1 MSNRWTIKEMEGM
14 NPYHFAA
21 CILSER
27 RNTLNP
33 YSPLAKKLA
42 EAIGALEKLQA
53 DTPAKAAD
61 AREFKVETPLGAL
74 RVYAST
80 KDDNPEN
87 FPGVFVDLLHAN
99 AKRGTVESLALTCV
113 EYHSLDKELRTVCW
127 VHPEDDDVDTIIH
140 HDLTTLEEDDD
151 NE

>member
-1 MSNRWTIKEMEGM
+1 MSNRWTMKEMEGM

-27 RNTLNP
+27 RNALNP

-53 DTPAKAAD
+53 DTPAQAAD

-74 RVYAST
+74 RIYAKT
-80 KDDNPEN
+80 KKDDPKN
-87 FPGVFVDLLHAN
+87 FPGVYIDLM
-99 AKRGTVESLALTCV
+99 RDGESQMLTCV
-113 EYHSLDKELRTVCW
+113 EYESTNAELQTTVW
-127 VHPEDDDVDTIIH
+127 IRPEGQDEPDAIIY
-140 HDLTTLEEDDD
+140 HDLTHMEEDDD